1 LLTSIADLEIFA
13 RIVTAGSMSAAG
25 RELDL
30 SPAVVSKRIS
40 HLETRLGARL
50 FHRTTRQLQL
60 TETGRGFYDRVVNIL
75 ATVQEAEAF
84 VSSGNT
90 RPGGSL
96 KITAPTGFSRLHI
109 APYLGDFL
117 KQYPGLNVEIIATDH
132 MLDIVRE
139 GIDVAIRIAE
149 LDDSSLVA
157 RKLAPCRKLFCA
169 SPAYLK
175 EAGEPNSLSDL
186 SSHKILCENNITWR
200 VHGPEGDVSLKLSG
214 DIKTNSSEIVQQAL
228 LSGCGIALRAT
239 WQVRDELASKK
250 LVPILPQYRETA
262 SVGIYA
268 VYACKQYI
276 PAKLRVFIEFLSDI
290 YGPEPYWDKGL
301 ELAPL
306 ANGKKKAARQ
316 TSQIS
321 ASLDV

>member
-1 LLTSIADLEIFA
+1 MTSIADLEIFA

-60 TETGRGFYDRVVNIL
+60 TETGRGFYERVVNIL

-90 RPGGSL
+90 QPGGSL
-96 KITAPTGFSRLHI
+96 KITAPTAFSRMHI

-117 KQYPGLNVEIIATDH
+117 KQYPGLHVEIIATDH
-132 MLDIVRE
+132 LLDIVRE
-139 GIDVAIRIAE
+139 GIDVAIRIAA

-169 SPAYLK
+169 SPAYLR
-175 EAGEPNSLSDL
+175 EAGEPKTLSDL
-186 SSHKILCENNITWR
+186 ASHKILCENNTAWR
-200 VHGPEGDVSLKLSG
+200 VHGPEGEVSLKLSG

-228 LSGCGIALRAT
+228 VSGCGIALRAT
-239 WQVRDELASKK
+239 WQVQEELATKK
-250 LVPILPQYRETA
+250 LVPILPQYREA
-262 SVGIYA
+262 QGVGIYA
-268 VYACKQYI
+268 VYACKQYV
-276 PAKLRVFIEFLSDI
+276 PAKLRVFIEFLTGI
-290 YGPEPYWDKGL
+290 YGPEPYWDKGIDL
-301 ELAPL
+301 VSA
-306 ANGKKKAARQ
+306 ANGKKKPVKQA
-316 TSQIS
+316 SQIP
-321 ASLDV
+321 AALDV